1 MKDWKD
7 WDRLITVDQ
16 MEEATAS
23 LLETGAKVGADSW
36 QQRVKNQTPHCGFG
50 EAGTCCRICS
60 MGPCRITKKAPRGI
74 CGCDV
79 HGIVARNY
87 LRFTAGGSAT
97 HSDHGRSIAHTLY
110 LAKPDGAYQVKDP
123 EKLKRIA
130 KEWDIETENKDI
142 YDLAHEVAL
151 TGLMEYGKPFG
162 TQRFTKRAPEHT
174 QELWDKAGITPRAID
189 REVSQSMH
197 MTHMGC
203 SSLPEA
209 LIRQSLRA
217 GLSDGWGGSM
227 MGTELSDVL
236 FGTPKPVD
244 TEANIGVM
252 EKDMVNIVVHGHDPS
267 LSEMVVFYAQDPEMI
282 ALAKSY
288 GAKGINVCGV
298 CCTANEVAMRHG
310 IPMAGNFLQQ
320 ENVVLTGACEAIVV
334 DVQCIFPALGPLS
347 KCFHTKF
354 VTTSPIAR
362 MPDSEYIE
370 FHEETAA
377 ENAKAIV
384 KMAVENF
391 QNRNQDLVNIPQL
404 KTKARVGYSLE
415 AIKKCLD
422 GVTNSHVDELG
433 TLKPLA
439 DVVKAGVLRG
449 AVAMVG
455 CNNPKVRPDPAH
467 IELRKKLLKNDIIV
481 VVSGCSAQAAA
492 KAGLMDPEAKDYC
505 GEGLKRVCELVG
517 IPPVLHMG
525 SCVDISRMMVL
536 ASDLAKDWGCNISQI
551 PLCGCAPEWMSEK
564 AVSIGNYVVSTGID
578 TFLGV
583 DPYSKGSSEVT
594 ELLQGETGIKTWVE
608 ANYTVELDIEKMG
621 DMMIER
627 IEAKRAAL
635 GI

>member
-1 MKDWKD
+1 MD
-7 WDRLITVDQ
+7 WDRLITIEQ
-16 MEEATAS
+16 MEAATNE
-23 LLETGAKVGADSW
+23 LLETGKKVGADSW

-60 MGPCRITKKAPRGI
+60 MGPCRITPKSPRGI

-79 HGIVARNY
+79 HGIVGRNY

-97 HSDHGRSIAHTLY
+97 HSDHGRQICHTLY
-110 LAKPDGAYQVKDP
+110 QTKEGGSYQVKDP

-130 KEWDIETENKDI
+130 HEWGIETEGKDI
-142 YDLAHEVAL
+142 YDLAHEVAEA
-151 TGLMEYGKPFG
+151 GLLEYGKPFG
-162 TQRFTKRAPEHT
+162 VQRFLKRAPEHT
-174 QELWDKAGITPRAID
+174 QELWHNAGIEPRAID
-189 REVSQSMH
+189 REVSQAMH

-209 LIRQSLRA
+209 LIKQSLRA

-227 MGTELSDVL
+227 MGTEFSDVL
-236 FGTPKPVD
+236 FGTPKPMD
-244 TEANIGVM
+244 TTANIGVM
-252 EKDMVNIVVHGHDPS
+252 EKDMVNIIVHGHDPS
-267 LSEMVVFYAQDPEMI
+267 LSEMIVFYAQDPEMV
-282 ALAKSY
+282 ALAKSV
-288 GAKGINVCGV
+288 GAKGINIAGV
-298 CCTANEVAMRHG
+298 CCTGNEVAMREA

-362 MPDSEYIE
+362 MPDSDFIE

-391 QNRNQDLVNIPQL
+391 KNRNPELVHIPQL
-404 KTKARVGYSLE
+404 KAKARVGYSVE

-422 GVTNSHVDELG
+422 GVTNSHVDLTG
-433 TLKPLA
+433 TTRPLV
-439 DVVKAGVLRG
+439 DVVKSGVLRG

-455 CNNPKVRPDPAH
+455 CNNPKVRPDTAH
-467 IELRKKLLKNDIIV
+467 IELMKKLLKNDIIV
-481 VVSGCSAQAAA
+481 ILSGCSAQAAA
-492 KAGLMDPEAKDYC
+492 KAGLMDPDAKEYC
-505 GEGLKRVCELVG
+505 GEGLRRVCELVG

-536 ASDLAKDWGCNISQI
+536 ASDIAKDWGINISQI

-564 AVSIGNYVVSTGID
+564 AVSIGNYVVATGID

-583 DPYSKGSSEVT
+583 DPYSKGSSEIT
-594 ELLQGETGIKTWVE
+594 ELLQGETGCKEWVE
-608 ANYTVELDIEKMG
+608 AHFVVETDIEKLG
-621 DMMIER
+621 DKMIEC
-627 IEAKRAAL
+627 IEAKRTAL